1 MSRKFF
7 TLISGKE
14 LTVAPGKR
22 RIPRE
27 QFSQGLDAL
36 ELQHRVQQ
44 EADAYR
50 LQVTKECETQK
61 TQGYQEGYEEG
72 YQKWTESLSALE
84 QEIRNVHEELQKL
97 IIPVALKA
105 AKKIIG
111 KEVEL
116 HPEVVVDIVASTLK
130 AVSQHKKITIYVSRK
145 DLDLLDQQKGR
156 LKELF
161 ECLESFSLKERSD
174 VEPGGCI
181 IESEIGIVNGQMTHR
196 LDLLTQAFEK
206 AAKQLLP
213 NTPP

>member
-7 TLISGKE
+7 TLISGKD
-14 LTVAPGKR
+14 LKIAPGQR
-22 RIPRE
+22 RIPAA

-36 ELQHRVQQ
+36 DLQHVVQK

-50 LQVTKECETQK
+50 LEVTKECETLK

-84 QEIRNVHEELQKL
+84 QEIRSVHEELKKL

-130 AVSQHKKITIYVSRK
+130 AVSQHKKITIYVNKK
-145 DLDLLDQQKGR
+145 DLDLLEQQKGR

-161 ECLESFSLKERSD
+161 EHLESFTLQERSD
-174 VEPGGCI
+174 IEPGGCI

-206 AAKQLLP
+206 AAKQLLKDALP
-213 NTPP
+213 

>member
-14 LTVAPGKR
+14 ITVAPGKQ
-22 RIPRE
+22 RIPAA

-36 ELQHRVQQ
+36 ELQSQVQK

-50 LQVTKECETQK
+50 LQVAKECETFK
-61 TQGYQEGYEEG
+61 TQGYQEGYEQG
-72 YQKWTESLSALE
+72 YQEWTESLSALE
-84 QEIRNVHEELQKL
+84 KEIRSVHDELKKL

-116 HPEVVVDIVASTLK
+116 HPDVVTDIVASTLK
-130 AVSQHKKITIYVSRK
+130 AVSQHKKITVYVSKK
-145 DLDLLDQQKGR
+145 DLDLLEQQKGR
-156 LKELF
+156 LKDMF
-161 ECLESFSLKERSD
+161 ESLESFSLKERSD
-174 VEPGGCI
+174 IEPGGCI

-206 AAKQLLP
+206 AAKQLLQDVP
-213 NTPP
+213 S